1 MIAPLSLSDWQLY
14 DAAHKAPTFFARP
27 AWALALAQT
36 FPGLR
41 AAPLSV
47 QIEDGTQVVVPLMRS
62 NGGRLRFKDYVAFP
76 YGGYTCVLAQDGSI
90 ADADSC
96 EAALTQIAQFAD
108 RLIVIPWPLGPTQ
121 GPPGAARIEHET
133 GVIDLSKG
141 AEDALSG
148 LAGISRRMA
157 GQAARRGVVC
167 ERSGDPDRVDLYYEL
182 LLEAAK
188 RWGVAQPH
196 IPLQLLR
203 AIVEHGG
210 DDVEIWFSKH
220 EGTIIGGGVV
230 FYGSEELF
238 FWSAAMRHE
247 YGRLRPSNA
256 LNVALIRAAAERGMR
271 WYNLGSSEGLPG
283 VARFK
288 RDLGAQDVRYAEY
301 RYERASFALYQ
312 QFRRTFARSK
322 SV

>member
-36 FPGLR
+36 YPGLI

-47 QIEDGTQVVVPLMRS
+47 QLDDGTPLIVPLMRS
-62 NGGRLRFKDYVAFP
+62 SGGRLRFKDYVGFP
-76 YGGYTCVLAQDGSI
+76 YGGYTCVLRQDGSV
-90 ADADSC
+90 ADAGSC
-96 EAALTQIAQFAD
+96 EIAFSQIAQHAD
-108 RLIVIPWPLGPTQ
+108 HLVVIPWPLGPAQ

-133 GVIDLSKG
+133 GVIDLSQG
-141 AEDALSG
+141 ADAALSG

-167 ERSGDPDRVDLYYEL
+167 ELSLDSDRVDRYYEL
-182 LLEAAK
+182 LVEAAK
-188 RWGVAQPH
+188 RWGVQEPH
-196 IPLQLLR
+196 IPLRLLR

-210 DDVEIWFSKH
+210 DDVEIWFAKH

-247 YGRLRPSNA
+247 YSRLRPSNA
-256 LNVALIRAAAERGMR
+256 LNVALIRAAAGRGMR

-288 RDLGAQDVRYAEY
+288 RDLGAQDIRYAEY
-301 RYERASFALYQ
+301 RIERTSFALYQ
-312 QFRRTFARSK
+312 QIRRAFARSK
-322 SV
+322 TE